1 MDKKEDQR
9 VKDIVDERFIEE
21 LPRWVS
27 ILNKLWK
34 LAGG

>member
-1 MDKKEDQR
+1 MDKKDDQK
-9 VKDIVDERFIEE
+9 VKDLVDERFAEE

-34 LAGG
+34 LAEG